1 MTTRKWFNLAG
12 LDLNDDDAIDRWAA
26 DAHAAFLE
34 AAGHIGESRDGQD
47 RQAQSPLVR
56 QDCGDGRLVGIPVA
70 PSHER
75 SSESQS

>member
-26 DAHAAFLE
+26 DAHAAFLQ
-34 AAGHIGESRDGQD
+34 ATGHIGESRDGKNG
-47 RQAQSPLVR
+47 QAQSPIVQ
-56 QDCGDGRLVGIPVA
+56 QDCGDGLRVAIPVA

-75 SSESQS
+75 SIESQS